1 MIKKLTEL
9 NEALPGILI
18 ADILYLVLGEILILL
33 LIPNPR
39 LYAVGFL
46 IGVICAVIC
55 IFHMSF
61 QIRKVVYGK
70 ADSTKT
76 MVSGS
81 IIRMI
86 SLLAVAVILY
96 IFNIGDFLSSII
108 GMFALKISAYL
119 QPYIQAFASKIFR
132 KGG

>member
-1 MIKKLTEL
+1 MIKRLTEL

-18 ADILYLVLGEILILL
+18 ADVLYLVLGEILILL

-39 LYAVGFL
+39 LYAAGFL
-46 IGVICAVIC
+46 VGVICAVIC

-76 MVSGS
+76 MVAGS
-81 IIRMI
+81 IMRMI
-86 SLLAVAVILY
+86 FMLTVAVILY

-119 QPYIQAFASKIFR
+119 QPHMQGLSLKIFR